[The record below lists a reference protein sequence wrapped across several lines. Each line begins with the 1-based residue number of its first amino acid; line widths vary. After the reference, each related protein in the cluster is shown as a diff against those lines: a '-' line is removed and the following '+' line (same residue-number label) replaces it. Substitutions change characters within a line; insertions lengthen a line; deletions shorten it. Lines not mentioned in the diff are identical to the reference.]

1 LLIEKINCA
10 VFQRTDTNP
19 STAKKRW
26 AGSIVTVIIILCVR
40 EELAHDRGYAVFSA
54 LKEKMYA
61 VRHQNP
67 RADWAF
73 PFGDVRTEAFEKS
86 RFVFIVSEDVRLI
99 DPPRHDAVKGAKNI

>member
-1 LLIEKINCA
+1 LLIEKMNCA

-40 EELAHDRGYAVFSA
+40 GELAHDRGYAVFSA

-61 VRHQNP
+61 VRHQDP
-67 RADWAF
+67 RVGVF
-73 PFGDVRTEAFEKS
+73 PFDDVLTEAFEKS

-99 DPPRHDAVKGAKNI
+99 DPPRHDAV